1 MISPQSVLWRLNV
14 AKVRKVEMKITLY
27 LPWMKKLQKM
37 KDGMSPANTLK
48 NNEWA
53 MRTFEAWRSQR
64 NKQFPTDK
72 CPDNVFENKDTACK
86 WLCKFVVEVR
96 KADGSE
102 YTPRSIYLLLAGLQR
117 SIRRSS
123 PKEEINIFS
132 DYQFKELK
140 RVCDAVFKK
149 LHSEGIGSTKKSA
162 SVLGPEEEKKLWDTG
177 VINLSTP
184 VGLLRAVFFYNGKNF
199 CLRGGAEQRNLKI
212 SQFHRQTCIV
222 EGKSVGVYEYHE
234 FGSKNRQGGFNNLN
248 VENKVVKQFENTS
261 DSGICHV
268 KILDKYLQKIPADA
282 KEADVFYLTPVS
294 KPTDASTPWY
304 TRIPVGKNRLNSM
317 MKEMCSQAGLST
329 EFTNHSLRAYGA
341 TSLFQANVPEKLIQ
355 QRTGHK
361 SLKALR

>member
-1 MISPQSVLWRLNV
+1 MAFL
-14 AKVRKVEMKITLY
+14 
-27 LPWMKKLQKM
+27 
-37 KDGMSPANTLK
+37 
-48 NNEWA
+48 
-53 MRTFEAWRSQR
+53 
-64 NKQFPTDK
+64 
-72 CPDNVFENKDTACK
+72 
-86 WLCKFVVEVR
+86 
-96 KADGSE
+96 
-102 YTPRSIYLLLAGLQR
+102 
-117 SIRRSS
+117 RR
-123 PKEEINIFS
+123 
-132 DYQFKELK
+132 Y
-140 RVCDAVFKK
+140 
-149 LHSEGIGSTKKSA
+149 TKKSA

-294 KPTDASTPWY
+294 KPTDASTSWY
-304 TRIPVGKNRLNSM
+304 TRIPVGKN
-317 MKEMCSQAGLST
+317 
-329 EFTNHSLRAYGA
+329 
-341 TSLFQANVPEKLIQ
+341 
-355 QRTGHK
+355 
-361 SLKALR
+361 